1 MACLKTTELK
11 ISKSWLVPV
20 DQQMS
25 LLYNSGIVL
34 QRIEMND
41 WDRNNLHFILDSDEA
56 TLEDF
61 YSWATEDDLAY
72 ALSLVREARTELL
85 VQEAEILDELL
96 TDATADDV
104 SEAKTMLKQFQ
115 L

>member
-1 MACLKTTELK
+1 
-11 ISKSWLVPV
+11 
-20 DQQMS
+20 
-25 LLYNSGIVL
+25 
-34 QRIEMND
+34 MND
-41 WDRNNLHFILDSDEA
+41 WDRSNLHFILDSDEA

-72 ALSLVREARTELL
+72 ALSLVREAKTELL

-104 SEAKTMLKQFQ
+104 SDACSVLRKFQ

>member
-1 MACLKTTELK
+1 
-11 ISKSWLVPV
+11 
-20 DQQMS
+20 
-25 LLYNSGIVL
+25 
-34 QRIEMND
+34 MND

-72 ALSLVREARTELL
+72 ALGLVREAKTELL
-85 VQEAEILDELL
+85 IQEADILDEIL
-96 TDATADDV
+96 TNTTAADVADASAV
-104 SEAKTMLKQFQ
+104 LRKFQ

>member
-1 MACLKTTELK
+1 
-11 ISKSWLVPV
+11 
-20 DQQMS
+20 
-25 LLYNSGIVL
+25 
-34 QRIEMND
+34 MNE

-85 VQEAEILDELL
+85 IQEADILDELL
-96 TDATADDV
+96 TAADVADASAV
-104 SEAKTMLKQFQ
+104 LRKFQ

>member
-1 MACLKTTELK
+1 LN
-11 ISKSWLVPV
+11 
-20 DQQMS
+20 

-34 QRIEMND
+34 QRIDMND
-41 WDRNNLHFILDSDEA
+41 WDRNNLHFILDADEA

-85 VQEAEILDELL
+85 IQEADILDELL
-96 TDATADDV
+96 TTATAADV
-104 SEAKTMLKQFQ
+104 ADANRMLKQFQ

>member
-1 MACLKTTELK
+1 MN
-11 ISKSWLVPV
+11 
-20 DQQMS
+20 

-34 QRIEMND
+34 QRIDMND

-61 YSWATEDDLAY
+61 YSWATEDDLVY
-72 ALSLVREARTELL
+72 ALSLVQLAKAEIM
-85 VQEAEILDELL
+85 VQEAELMDEVGDLSV
-96 TDATADDV
+96 ANSV
-104 SEAKTMLKQFQ
+104 LKQFQ

>member
-1 MACLKTTELK
+1 
-11 ISKSWLVPV
+11 
-20 DQQMS
+20 
-25 LLYNSGIVL
+25 
-34 QRIEMND
+34 MNE

-72 ALSLVREARTELL
+72 ALSLVRQAKTELL
-85 VQEAEILDELL
+85 LQEADILDELL
-96 TDATADDV
+96 TAATAADV
-104 SEAKTMLKQFQ
+104 ADASTMLRKFQ

>member
-1 MACLKTTELK
+1 MN
-11 ISKSWLVPV
+11 
-20 DQQMS
+20 

-41 WDRNNLHFILDSDEA
+41 WDRNNLHFILDSDEE
-56 TLEDF
+56 TLQDF

-72 ALSLVREARTELL
+72 ALSLVREAKTELL
-85 VQEAEILDELL
+85 IQEADILDEIL
-96 TDATADDV
+96 TNATADDV
-104 SEAKTMLKQFQ
+104 SDANAMLKQFQ

>member
-1 MACLKTTELK
+1 LN
-11 ISKSWLVPV
+11 
-20 DQQMS
+20 

-34 QRIEMND
+34 QRIDMND
-41 WDRNNLHFILDSDEA
+41 WDRNNLHFILDADEA

-72 ALSLVREARTELL
+72 ALSLVREAKTELL
-85 VQEAEILDELL
+85 IQEADILDELL
-96 TDATADDV
+96 TTATAADV
-104 SEAKTMLKQFQ
+104 ADANRMLKQFQ

>member
-1 MACLKTTELK
+1 
-11 ISKSWLVPV
+11 
-20 DQQMS
+20 
-25 LLYNSGIVL
+25 
-34 QRIEMND
+34 MND

-72 ALSLVREARTELL
+72 ALNLVREARTELL

-104 SEAKTMLKQFQ
+104 ADASAVLRKFQ

>member
-1 MACLKTTELK
+1 
-11 ISKSWLVPV
+11 
-20 DQQMS
+20 
-25 LLYNSGIVL
+25 
-34 QRIEMND
+34 MNE

-85 VQEAEILDELL
+85 IQEADILDELL
-96 TDATADDV
+96 TAATAADV
-104 SEAKTMLKQFQ
+104 ADASAVLRKFQ

>member
-1 MACLKTTELK
+1 
-11 ISKSWLVPV
+11 
-20 DQQMS
+20 
-25 LLYNSGIVL
+25 
-34 QRIEMND
+34 MND
-41 WDRNNLHFILDSDEA
+41 WDRSNLHFILDSDEA

-72 ALSLVREARTELL
+72 ALSLVREAKTELL

-104 SEAKTMLKQFQ
+104 ADACSVLRKFQ

>member
-1 MACLKTTELK
+1 
-11 ISKSWLVPV
+11 
-20 DQQMS
+20 
-25 LLYNSGIVL
+25 
-34 QRIEMND
+34 MND

-72 ALSLVREARTELL
+72 ALSLVREAKTELL
-85 VQEAEILDELL
+85 IQEADILDEIL
-96 TDATADDV
+96 TNATADDV
-104 SEAKTMLKQFQ
+104 ADACGVLKQFQ

>member
-1 MACLKTTELK
+1 
-11 ISKSWLVPV
+11 
-20 DQQMS
+20 
-25 LLYNSGIVL
+25 
-34 QRIEMND
+34 MNE

-72 ALSLVREARTELL
+72 ALSLVREAKTELL
-85 VQEAEILDELL
+85 IQEADILDEIL
-96 TDATADDV
+96 TNATADDV
-104 SEAKTMLKQFQ
+104 SDANAMLKQFQ

>member
-1 MACLKTTELK
+1 MN
-11 ISKSWLVPV
+11 
-20 DQQMS
+20 
-25 LLYNSGIVL
+25 LLYNSDIVL
-34 QRIEMND
+34 QRIDMND

-72 ALSLVREARTELL
+72 ALSLVREAKTELL
-85 VQEAEILDELL
+85 IQEAEILDELL

-104 SEAKTMLKQFQ
+104 ADASAMLRKFQ

>member
-1 MACLKTTELK
+1 
-11 ISKSWLVPV
+11 
-20 DQQMS
+20 
-25 LLYNSGIVL
+25 
-34 QRIEMND
+34 MND

-85 VQEAEILDELL
+85 IQEAEILDEML
-96 TDATADDV
+96 TDATAADV
-104 SEAKTMLKQFQ
+104 ADASAVLRKFQ

>member
-1 MACLKTTELK
+1 
-11 ISKSWLVPV
+11 
-20 DQQMS
+20 
-25 LLYNSGIVL
+25 
-34 QRIEMND
+34 MND
-41 WDRNNLHFILDSDEA
+41 WDRNNLHFILDADEA

-85 VQEAEILDELL
+85 IQEADILDELL
-96 TDATADDV
+96 TTATAADV
-104 SEAKTMLKQFQ
+104 ADANRMLKQFQ